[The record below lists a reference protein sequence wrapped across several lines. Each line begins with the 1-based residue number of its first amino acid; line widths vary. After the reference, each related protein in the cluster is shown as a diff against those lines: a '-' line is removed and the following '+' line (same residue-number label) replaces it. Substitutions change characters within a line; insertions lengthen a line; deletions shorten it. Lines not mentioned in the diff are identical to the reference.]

1 MRKTKQ
7 SSQIPFGYVVY
18 LGIILS
24 VIVGATNFLAYRD
37 VKKHLLNS
45 MDSVV
50 HSKMTTLVEMSGYYI
65 HFFELE
71 LLEELKNHIEQE
83 KNIKYVLILNARNK
97 PFFDGKRIYDSSIKE
112 YQKDIM
118 FKSTTLGSIVL
129 GVDTEPYMKSITS
142 AAVNSVG
149 ATILVVVL
157 LGSILYIFFRSH
169 VSGMVEDAKRKAE
182 QLAENILTI
191 AADGII
197 GIDKTGKQIFVNRAA
212 AELLGYEEEE
222 LLGHRGHSLWHHS
235 RLGGKKYPQD
245 ECPICISLHT
255 GEVCHSDTDYFWRKD
270 GSSFP
275 VEYTSMPISEYGEI
289 TGTVVSFHDITE
301 RKAAEQ
307 KLRDISITDELTGV
321 LNRRGFFEM
330 AERQL
335 KVTDRMKG
343 ELFLLF
349 ADIDDLK
356 VINDTLGHQAGD
368 QLLIDAGNILRDTF
382 RQTDIIG
389 RLGGD
394 EFAVLLPDKPGANS
408 EESVLI
414 RLEENADN
422 FNNQKSRSY
431 KVMIS
436 SGVIKYDV
444 NSPCTID
451 ELLIKA
457 DKLMFVRKKERKG
470 ETEIR

>member
-1 MRKTKQ
+1 
-7 SSQIPFGYVVY
+7 
-18 LGIILS
+18 
-24 VIVGATNFLAYRD
+24 
-37 VKKHLLNS
+37 
-45 MDSVV
+45 
-50 HSKMTTLVEMSGYYI
+50 
-65 HFFELE
+65 
-71 LLEELKNHIEQE
+71 
-83 KNIKYVLILNARNK
+83 
-97 PFFDGKRIYDSSIKE
+97 
-112 YQKDIM
+112 
-118 FKSTTLGSIVL
+118 
-129 GVDTEPYMKSITS
+129 
-142 AAVNSVG
+142 
-149 ATILVVVL
+149 
-157 LGSILYIFFRSH
+157 
-169 VSGMVEDAKRKAE
+169 
-182 QLAENILTI
+182 
-191 AADGII
+191 
-197 GIDKTGKQIFVNRAA
+197 
-212 AELLGYEEEE
+212 
-222 LLGHRGHSLWHHS
+222 
-235 RLGGKKYPQD
+235 
-245 ECPICISLHT
+245 
-255 GEVCHSDTDYFWRKD
+255 
-270 GSSFP
+270 
-275 VEYTSMPISEYGEI
+275 MPISEHGEI

-356 VINDTLGHQAGD
+356 VINDTLGHQVGD
-368 QLLIDAGNILRDTF
+368 QLLVDAGNILRDTF

-394 EFAVLLPDKPGANS
+394 EFAVLLPDNPGANS

-422 FNNQKSRSY
+422 FNKQKSRSY

-444 NSPCTID
+444 NSPCNID